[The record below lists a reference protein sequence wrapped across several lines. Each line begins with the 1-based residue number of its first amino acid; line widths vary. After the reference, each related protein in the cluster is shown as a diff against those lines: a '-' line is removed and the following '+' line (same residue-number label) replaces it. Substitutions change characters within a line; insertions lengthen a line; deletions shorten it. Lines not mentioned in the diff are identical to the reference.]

1 MGLPPLLPFLSASGQ
16 IQRVAYLLALTRAD
30 KRALFREICQIAGCC
45 GGRSAGDHAVL
56 SPADDSARAK
66 EKLRFRSS
74 HPGTAQCEILP
85 IRALPVPCHER

>member
-1 MGLPPLLPFLSASGQ
+1 MFA
-16 IQRVAYLLALTRAD
+16 LARAD
-30 KRALFREICQIAGCC
+30 KRALFCEVRQIAGCC